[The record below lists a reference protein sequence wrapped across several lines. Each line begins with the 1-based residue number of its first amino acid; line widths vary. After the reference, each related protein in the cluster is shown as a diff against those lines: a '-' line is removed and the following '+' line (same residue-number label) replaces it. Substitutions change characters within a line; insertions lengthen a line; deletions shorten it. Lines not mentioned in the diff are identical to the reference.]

1 MDEQVIAVN
10 NVTKTRPSRLT
21 WVGDAPL
28 PEAARNALMGPG
40 ARFQITTEDVLGV
53 PTEVFAQ
60 RHRSLR
66 DSMRTASVNFAD
78 RIYLATTDHD
88 YTYAETAR
96 IVGHLATRLADDYGV
111 GKGDRVAVAAANSA
125 EYAMVVWATIVLG
138 GITVGLNGWWT
149 SAELQYGI
157 DLTEPK
163 LVMADAPRATRL
175 ADVTMGTTPL
185 LELEH
190 LLDGLPDGPSSLPDV
205 TLNEDDPFLILFTSG
220 TTGRPKGAVLSHR
233 NFLHF
238 SQSGLLSGAIG
249 VVLSGVTPDP
259 NVQIASLMVG
269 PLFHVS
275 GIVPLVFS
283 MDNGSRQVMP
293 PVGRWSEV
301 THFELTEKHRIQL
314 WAGVPTQF
322 WRLLQHPD
330 FEKYD
335 LACVVAAGGGG
346 ANFPPD
352 LVRLFQDK
360 MPAVS
365 LRNGYGMS
373 ESAGMG
379 TVTVGPMFVARP
391 DAVGTAN
398 PATEVEIRGPGASGD
413 DEVLEEGEIGEI
425 YMRTAAVF
433 LGYWNNEAAT
443 ADALMPGRWYRTG
456 DFGRIENGM
465 LCLESRMRDMII
477 RAGENIYPTEIE
489 NRLIEHA
496 DIDDVAVIGVPH
508 QQLGQEVMAVVVR
521 RSGSDL
527 SAADVQRFAAETL
540 GAYKVPTHVKFR
552 DELPYTQSG
561 KVLKHELE
569 REYVQ

>member
-1 MDEQVIAVN
+1 
-10 NVTKTRPSRLT
+10 
-21 WVGDAPL
+21 
-28 PEAARNALMGPG
+28 
-40 ARFQITTEDVLGV
+40 
-53 PTEVFAQ
+53 
-60 RHRSLR
+60 
-66 DSMRTASVNFAD
+66 
-78 RIYLATTDHD
+78 
-88 YTYAETAR
+88 
-96 IVGHLATRLADDYGV
+96 
-111 GKGDRVAVAAANSA
+111 
-125 EYAMVVWATIVLG
+125 
-138 GITVGLNGWWT
+138 
-149 SAELQYGI
+149 
-157 DLTEPK
+157 
-163 LVMADAPRATRL
+163 
-175 ADVTMGTTPL
+175 
-185 LELEH
+185 
-190 LLDGLPDGPSSLPDV
+190 
-205 TLNEDDPFLILFTSG
+205 
-220 TTGRPKGAVLSHR
+220 
-233 NFLHF
+233 
-238 SQSGLLSGAIG
+238 
-249 VVLSGVTPDP
+249 
-259 NVQIASLMVG
+259 
-269 PLFHVS
+269 
-275 GIVPLVFS
+275 
-283 MDNGSRQVMP
+283 
-293 PVGRWSEV
+293 
-301 THFELTEKHRIQL
+301 
-314 WAGVPTQF
+314 
-322 WRLLQHPD
+322 
-330 FEKYD
+330 
-335 LACVVAAGGGG
+335 VVAAGGGG

>member
-1 MDEQVIAVN
+1 
-10 NVTKTRPSRLT
+10 
-21 WVGDAPL
+21 
-28 PEAARNALMGPG
+28 
-40 ARFQITTEDVLGV
+40 
-53 PTEVFAQ
+53 
-60 RHRSLR
+60 
-66 DSMRTASVNFAD
+66 
-78 RIYLATTDHD
+78 
-88 YTYAETAR
+88 
-96 IVGHLATRLADDYGV
+96 
-111 GKGDRVAVAAANSA
+111 
-125 EYAMVVWATIVLG
+125 
-138 GITVGLNGWWT
+138 
-149 SAELQYGI
+149 
-157 DLTEPK
+157 
-163 LVMADAPRATRL
+163 
-175 ADVTMGTTPL
+175 
-185 LELEH
+185 
-190 LLDGLPDGPSSLPDV
+190 
-205 TLNEDDPFLILFTSG
+205 
-220 TTGRPKGAVLSHR
+220 
-233 NFLHF
+233 
-238 SQSGLLSGAIG
+238 
-249 VVLSGVTPDP
+249 VTPDP